1 MWGIFGKS
9 GDRAR
14 YNPFKVDIHSHLLP
28 GLDDGVKTMEES
40 LKILQLFS
48 MRGFKKVITTPHVM
62 SEYFNNSNETII
74 DALNALRKAAH
85 DANLNIGIEA
95 AAEYYL
101 DESLIQKLE
110 NKESLLT
117 FGRHRYLLF
126 ETSFMNEPV
135 FLKEAI
141 FMINTNGYIPVL
153 AHPERYFYLF
163 GKNDL
168 VKSLVNMNVHFQLNL
183 LSLTGYYSVQ
193 VKRFA
198 KKLIESGAIRFVGSD
213 CHNLTQFESY
223 SKGLN
228 SKVLNNI
235 EFQNVLN
242 NTLL

>member
-9 GDRAR
+9 DDKNR

-40 LKILQLFS
+40 LKILSLFS

-62 SEYFNNSNETII
+62 SEYFNNSNESII
-74 DALNALRKAAH
+74 DALNLLRKAAT
-85 DANLNIGIEA
+85 DANLNIRIEA

-117 FGRHRYLLF
+117 FGRNRYLLF

-141 FMINTNGYIPVL
+141 FMMNTNGYIPVL

-168 VKSLVNMNVHFQLNL
+168 LKSLVNMNVHFQLNL
-183 LSLTGYYSVQ
+183 LSLTGYYSGQ

-198 KKLIESGAIRFVGSD
+198 KKLVESGAIRFVGSD
-213 CHNLTQFESY
+213 CHNLTQFGSY
-223 SKGLN
+223 AKGLN
-228 SKVLNNI
+228 SKVLKNI
-235 EFQNVLN
+235 EFKNVLN